1 MKKRMTAFLS
11 VTVLAALLLAG
22 CGTNTTNQAG
32 QQTTTQ
38 GTTATG
44 TTANGSAAGTTGTTG
59 TTNAAENTTDTI
71 DTADAAG
78 TTTDIS
84 TLTQRVTDT
93 VASADAAQPSGS
105 RDADRELFFQHTAA
119 LDALEREIDAYED
132 ALEAQYACGE
142 LTFEEFRKLDREA
155 DALEDKL
162 DEAEDRLET
171 RFGIDD

>member
-32 QQTTTQ
+32 QQ

-44 TTANGSAAGTTGTTG
+44 TTANGSAAGTTGTT
-59 TTNAAENTTDTI
+59 NAAGNTTDTI
-71 DTADAAG
+71 DTTDTAG

-84 TLTQRVTDT
+84 TLTQRVMDT

-132 ALEAQYACGE
+132 ALEAQYARGE

>member
-22 CGTNTTNQAG
+22 CGTNTTNQA
-32 QQTTTQ
+32 TTQ
-38 GTTATG
+38 GTNATD
-44 TTANGSAAGTTGTTG
+44 TTANGSASGTTG
-59 TTNAAENTTDTI
+59 TTNAAGNTTDTI
-71 DTADAAG
+71 DTTDTAG

-132 ALEAQYACGE
+132 ALEAQYARGE

>member
-32 QQTTTQ
+32 QQ

-44 TTANGSAAGTTGTTG
+44 TTANGSAAGTTGTT
-59 TTNAAENTTDTI
+59 NAAGNTTDTI
-71 DTADAAG
+71 DTTDTAG

-84 TLTQRVTDT
+84 TLTQRVMDT

-119 LDALEREIDAYED
+119 LGALDREIDAYED
-132 ALEAQYACGE
+132 ALEAQYARGE

>member
-1 MKKRMTAFLS
+1 M
-11 VTVLAALLLAG
+11 
-22 CGTNTTNQAG
+22 
-32 QQTTTQ
+32 
-38 GTTATG
+38 
-44 TTANGSAAGTTGTTG
+44 
-59 TTNAAENTTDTI
+59 
-71 DTADAAG
+71 
-78 TTTDIS
+78 
-84 TLTQRVTDT
+84 TDT

-132 ALEAQYACGE
+132 ALEAQYARGE

>member
-22 CGTNTTNQAG
+22 CGTNTTNQA
-32 QQTTTQ
+32 TTQ
-38 GTTATG
+38 GTNATD
-44 TTANGSAAGTTGTTG
+44 TTANGSASGTTG
-59 TTNAAENTTDTI
+59 TTNAAGNTTDTI
-71 DTADAAG
+71 DTTDTAG

-119 LDALEREIDAYED
+119 LGALDREIDACED
-132 ALEAQYACGE
+132 ALEAQYARGE

-171 RFGIDD
+171 RFCIDD